1 MFFKL
6 SNGTDLDWPLD
17 KKGWLKTN
25 EGFEARLYRFGGGR
39 KKTMRFII
47 FLLVIALCII
57 AYKWYMCS
65 KNKE

>member
-25 EGFEARLYRFGGGR
+25 EGFESTKYSKR
-39 KKTMRFII
+39 KMTMRII
-47 FLLVIALCII
+47 IAILLLALCFVG
-57 AYKWYMCS
+57 YKWYQCS
-65 KNKE
+65 QKN